1 MEVNE
6 SFFTQFVSAVFVKF
20 FFGKNN
26 EKMKIHMSVCSARE
40 GITYD
45 FDNCQILNYQDNFKY
60 LGDLPFTVYFDFE
73 TIPGASS
80 VFHYPTM

>member
-1 MEVNE
+1 
-6 SFFTQFVSAVFVKF
+6 
-20 FFGKNN
+20 
-26 EKMKIHMSVCSARE
+26 MSVCSARE
-40 GITYD
+40 RITYD

-73 TIPGASS
+73 TIPSGSS